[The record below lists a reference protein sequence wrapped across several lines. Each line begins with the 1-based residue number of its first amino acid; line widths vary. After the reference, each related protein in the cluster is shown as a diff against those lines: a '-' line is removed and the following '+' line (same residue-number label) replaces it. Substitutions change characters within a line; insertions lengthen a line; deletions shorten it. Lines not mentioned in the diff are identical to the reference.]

1 MIDEYCQD
9 HKLKF
14 AMMLACIKSKINSSE
29 LIMSKFKFLFF
40 FSKCLLLLKTIFAI
54 LFVCMEKQLK
64 FE

>member
-40 FSKCLLLLKTIFAI
+40 FQNVYCS
-54 LFVCMEKQLK
+54 
-64 FE
+64 